1 LGQSKVGYKRADE
14 RSNGRV
20 EAMKKSLEDLEKDA
34 VFVRN
39 RLRPKDAATL
49 VLVRRD
55 AEGPR
60 VLMGRR
66 HGNMAF
72 MANKYVFPGGRVDLC
87 DTRLIA
93 GGELKPPVLKRLTRD
108 ISAARARALALAAIR
123 ETFEET
129 GILIGDRT
137 RNLPHTKSAWSRFF
151 THGVVPRLDAL
162 DYIARAITPPNRS
175 RRFDARFFT
184 ADAEA
189 IAHQLD
195 SPTSDELL
203 TPCWLTFAEARALD
217 VPAITRLV
225 LDEVEARVNEPG
237 VSRPVPFFRFVHGK
251 SRMDYL

>member
-1 LGQSKVGYKRADE
+1 V
-14 RSNGRV
+14 
-20 EAMKKSLEDLEKDA
+20 KKSLEGFEKDE

-39 RLRPKDAATL
+39 RLRPRDAATL

-72 MANKYVFPGGRVDLC
+72 MANKYVFPGGRVDPC
-87 DTRLIA
+87 DARLTV
-93 GGELKPPVLKRLTRD
+93 GGELTSQVMERLVRD

-129 GILIGDRT
+129 GILLGDRT
-137 RNLPHTKSAWSRFF
+137 RNVPRTKSAWSRFF
-151 THGVVPRLDAL
+151 AHGVVPRLEVL
-162 DYIARAITPPNRS
+162 DYIARAITPPNRP
-175 RRFDARFFT
+175 RRFDARFFL

-195 SPTSDELL
+195 SASSDELL

-217 VPAITRLV
+217 VPTITRLV
-225 LDEVEARVNEPG
+225 LDEVEARVNAPG
-237 VSRPVPFFRFVHGK
+237 VSRSVPFFRFVHGK
-251 SRMDYL
+251 SRLEYL